1 VEVVTEEEVLE
12 EVVEVAAAK
21 PVILFAL
28 LRMDLN
34 VSLSRSVITSVPP
47 KTSNSVPPGRSNSAT
62 L

>member
-1 VEVVTEEEVLE
+1 VEVVTEEEVLG

-28 LRMDLN
+28 PRMDLN
-34 VSLSRSVITSVPP
+34 VSLSRSVITSVQP